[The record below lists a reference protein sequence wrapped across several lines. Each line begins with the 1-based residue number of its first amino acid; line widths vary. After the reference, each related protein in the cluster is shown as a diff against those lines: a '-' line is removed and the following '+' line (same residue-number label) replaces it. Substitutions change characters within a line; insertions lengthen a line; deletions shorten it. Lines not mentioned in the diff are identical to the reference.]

1 MARAGLSH
9 FSSNFS
15 YRVYTRLDLLHL
27 PPNRVSMYLFYVRF
41 VRESEQIEKVSIDF
55 HVFDVV
61 KAL

>member
-15 YRVYTRLDLLHL
+15 YRVYTRLDLFAFATEQSVY
-27 PPNRVSMYLFYVRF
+27 VSFYVGF
-41 VRESEQIEKVSIDF
+41 VRESEQIEKVIIDF